1 MKKYLSIALIIT
13 TLGGGLAN
21 GQTGS
26 QKRVAA
32 STVTLTNLYDAFGK
46 ELPGVR
52 QDFGFST
59 IVKYRGKT
67 ILFDAGTNA
76 KVFESNLRKMKIDL
90 RKVDI
95 AIISHGHY
103 DHIGGMDYL
112 LGVNPRVKIY
122 LPRDFF
128 SIGAPTKFPFREPE
142 PEVARSL
149 PKDERY
155 FRGSSV
161 VEGMITEPTGRFWRS
176 DIEYLTD
183 VKEVLP
189 GVTIVP
195 TTATLMGTFVKY
207 PPFDKAPQFIGMPEL
222 SVSFST
228 DNGQIIVSG
237 CSHTGIENIIQEISK
252 VKKEKILLVTGGF
265 HLIPYG
271 REYIETLATRMRD
284 TYGVEFVA
292 PAHCSGHMAF
302 SIFREIFKGRYR
314 FFGLGES
321 ISLQ

>member
-1 MKKYLSIALIIT
+1 MKKCLSIAMIFMMLGISNINGYTNSEKRRAAQTIT
-13 TLGGGLAN
+13 F
-21 GQTGS
+21 
-26 QKRVAA
+26 
-32 STVTLTNLYDAFGK
+32 TNLYDAFGK
-46 ELPGVR
+46 EIAGVR

-59 IVKYRGKT
+59 IVKYKGKT

-76 KVFESNLRKMKIDL
+76 KVFESNLRKMKVDL

-112 LGVNPRVKIY
+112 LKVNPRVKIY

-128 SIGAPTKFPFREPE
+128 SIGAPTMFPFREPE
-142 PEVARSL
+142 PGVAGSL
-149 PKDERY
+149 SKDEQY
-155 FRGSSV
+155 FRGSAV

-176 DIEYLTD
+176 NIEYLTK
-183 VKEVLP
+183 VTEVLP
-189 GVTIVP
+189 GVTVVP
-195 TTATLMGTFVKY
+195 TTASLMGTFVRY
-207 PPFDKAPQFIGMPEL
+207 PPFDKEPQLIGMPEL
-222 SVSFST
+222 SVSFASEQ
-228 DNGQIIVSG
+228 GQIIVSG
-237 CSHTGIENIIQEISK
+237 CSHTGIEKIIQEISI

-271 REYIETLATRMRD
+271 RDYIETLATRMRD
-284 TYGVEFVA
+284 KYDVEFVA

-302 SIFREIFKGRYR
+302 SIFREVFGNKYR

-321 ISLQ
+321 ISL